1 MFSSFANL
9 LADLTVLENV
19 LLPNQIQFDSTTN
32 NRAKEI
38 LEKVGLKDQL
48 FKRANKISGGQAQRA
63 AIARG
68 LVNNPTI
75 VLADEPTGNL
85 DSVTAKNVVEVMKKM
100 AKDLGQTFIVVTH
113 ERAQFGDV
121 DRVITIKDGR
131 AFEGRTLPRVGGYR
145 IMSFAKFAFLLVLV
159 CSIPVFYAYGQL
171 DDKPP
176 QGILRSGIVGVKLL
190 DAYFGTSTEKMEVGP
205 GDKNV
210 PFTVKF
216 ANISTA
222 DIVGIK
228 RTTISTD
235 ILPFTTGNKLS
246 NPCGQ
251 QHKGNTRKQFLP
263 HILCGH
269 I

>member
-1 MFSSFANL
+1 LSKIYGEAETEVRALDNVSFSVKKGEFVLVIGSSGSGKSTLLNMVGLLDRPTEGRVLVDGFDTSDLTDNEISAFRNKKLGFVFQFSNL

-19 LLPNQIQFDSTTN
+19 LLPSQIQFDSTTN

-85 DSVTAKNVVEVMKKM
+85 DSVTAKNVVEIMKKM

-131 AFEGRTLPRVGGYR
+131 AFEGEYSPEL
-145 IMSFAKFAFLLVLV
+145 
-159 CSIPVFYAYGQL
+159 
-171 DDKPP
+171 
-176 QGILRSGIVGVKLL
+176 
-190 DAYFGTSTEKMEVGP
+190 EV
-205 GDKNV
+205 V
-210 PFTVKF
+210 
-216 ANISTA
+216 A
-222 DIVGIK
+222 
-228 RTTISTD
+228 
-235 ILPFTTGNKLS
+235 
-246 NPCGQ
+246 
-251 QHKGNTRKQFLP
+251 
-263 HILCGH
+263 
-269 I
+269 

>member
-1 MFSSFANL
+1 MTKIYGEAETEVRALDNVSFSVKKGEFVLVIGSSGSGKSTLLNMIGLLDRPTEGRVLVDGFDTSDLTDNEISAFRNKKLGFVFQFANL

-19 LLPNQIQFDSTTN
+19 LLPSQIQFDSTTN

-68 LVNNPTI
+68 LVNNPTV

-131 AFEGRTLPRVGGYR
+131 AFEGEHSPEL
-145 IMSFAKFAFLLVLV
+145 
-159 CSIPVFYAYGQL
+159 
-171 DDKPP
+171 
-176 QGILRSGIVGVKLL
+176 
-190 DAYFGTSTEKMEVGP
+190 EV
-205 GDKNV
+205 V
-210 PFTVKF
+210 
-216 ANISTA
+216 A
-222 DIVGIK
+222 
-228 RTTISTD
+228 
-235 ILPFTTGNKLS
+235 
-246 NPCGQ
+246 
-251 QHKGNTRKQFLP
+251 
-263 HILCGH
+263 
-269 I
+269 

>member
-1 MFSSFANL
+1 LSKIYGEAETEVRALDNVSFSVKKGEFVLIIGSSGSGKSTLLNMIGLLDRPTKGRVLVDGFDTSHLTDNEISAFRNEKLGFVFQFSNL

-19 LLPNQIQFDSTTN
+19 LLPSQIQFDSTTN

-131 AFEGRTLPRVGGYR
+131 AFEGEHSPEL
-145 IMSFAKFAFLLVLV
+145 
-159 CSIPVFYAYGQL
+159 
-171 DDKPP
+171 
-176 QGILRSGIVGVKLL
+176 
-190 DAYFGTSTEKMEVGP
+190 EV
-205 GDKNV
+205 V
-210 PFTVKF
+210 
-216 ANISTA
+216 A
-222 DIVGIK
+222 
-228 RTTISTD
+228 
-235 ILPFTTGNKLS
+235 
-246 NPCGQ
+246 
-251 QHKGNTRKQFLP
+251 
-263 HILCGH
+263 
-269 I
+269 

>member
-1 MFSSFANL
+1 LSKIYGEAETEVRALDNVSFSVKKGEFVLIIGSSGSGKSTLLNMIGLLDRPTEGRVLVDGFDTSDLTDNEISTFRNKKLGFVFQFSNL

-19 LLPNQIQFDSTTN
+19 LLPSQIQFDSTTN

-85 DSVTAKNVVEVMKKM
+85 DSVTAKNVVEIMKKM

-121 DRVITIKDGR
+121 DRIITIKDGR
-131 AFEGRTLPRVGGYR
+131 AFEGEHSPEL
-145 IMSFAKFAFLLVLV
+145 
-159 CSIPVFYAYGQL
+159 
-171 DDKPP
+171 
-176 QGILRSGIVGVKLL
+176 
-190 DAYFGTSTEKMEVGP
+190 EV
-205 GDKNV
+205 V
-210 PFTVKF
+210 
-216 ANISTA
+216 A
-222 DIVGIK
+222 
-228 RTTISTD
+228 
-235 ILPFTTGNKLS
+235 
-246 NPCGQ
+246 
-251 QHKGNTRKQFLP
+251 
-263 HILCGH
+263 
-269 I
+269 

>member
-1 MFSSFANL
+1 MTKIYGEAETKVKALDNVSFSVKKGEFVLIIGSSGSGKSTLLNMVGLLDRPTEGRVLIDGFDTSDLTDNEISAFRNKKLGFVFQFSNL

-19 LLPNQIQFDSTTN
+19 LLPSQIQFDSTTN

-85 DSVTAKNVVEVMKKM
+85 DSVTAKNVVELMKKM
-100 AKDLGQTFIVVTH
+100 AKDLRQTFIVVTH

-131 AFEGRTLPRVGGYR
+131 AFEGEHSPEL
-145 IMSFAKFAFLLVLV
+145 
-159 CSIPVFYAYGQL
+159 
-171 DDKPP
+171 
-176 QGILRSGIVGVKLL
+176 
-190 DAYFGTSTEKMEVGP
+190 EV
-205 GDKNV
+205 V
-210 PFTVKF
+210 
-216 ANISTA
+216 A
-222 DIVGIK
+222 
-228 RTTISTD
+228 
-235 ILPFTTGNKLS
+235 
-246 NPCGQ
+246 
-251 QHKGNTRKQFLP
+251 
-263 HILCGH
+263 
-269 I
+269 

>member
-1 MFSSFANL
+1 MTKIYGEAETKVRALDNVSFSVKKGEFVLVIGSSGSGKSTLLNMIGLLDKPTEGKVLVDGFDTSNLTDNEISTFRNKKLGFVFQFANL

-19 LLPNQIQFDSTTN
+19 LLPSQIQFDSTTN
-32 NRAKEI
+32 NKAKEI

-85 DSVTAKNVVEVMKKM
+85 DSVTAKNVIEVMKKM

-131 AFEGRTLPRVGGYR
+131 AFEGEHSPEL
-145 IMSFAKFAFLLVLV
+145 
-159 CSIPVFYAYGQL
+159 
-171 DDKPP
+171 
-176 QGILRSGIVGVKLL
+176 
-190 DAYFGTSTEKMEVGP
+190 EV
-205 GDKNV
+205 V
-210 PFTVKF
+210 
-216 ANISTA
+216 A
-222 DIVGIK
+222 
-228 RTTISTD
+228 
-235 ILPFTTGNKLS
+235 
-246 NPCGQ
+246 
-251 QHKGNTRKQFLP
+251 
-263 HILCGH
+263 
-269 I
+269 

>member
-1 MFSSFANL
+1 MTKIYGEAETKVRALDNVSFSVKKGEFVLVIGSSGSGKSTLLNMIGLLDRPTEGRVLVDGFDTSDLTDNEISAFRNKKLGFVFQFSNL

-19 LLPNQIQFDSTTN
+19 LLPSQIQLDSTTN

-85 DSVTAKNVVEVMKKM
+85 DSVTAKNVVEIMKKM

-121 DRVITIKDGR
+121 DRVITIKDGH
-131 AFEGRTLPRVGGYR
+131 AFEGEHSPEL
-145 IMSFAKFAFLLVLV
+145 
-159 CSIPVFYAYGQL
+159 
-171 DDKPP
+171 
-176 QGILRSGIVGVKLL
+176 
-190 DAYFGTSTEKMEVGP
+190 EV
-205 GDKNV
+205 V
-210 PFTVKF
+210 
-216 ANISTA
+216 A
-222 DIVGIK
+222 
-228 RTTISTD
+228 
-235 ILPFTTGNKLS
+235 
-246 NPCGQ
+246 
-251 QHKGNTRKQFLP
+251 
-263 HILCGH
+263 
-269 I
+269 

>member
-1 MFSSFANL
+1 MSKIYGEAETEVRALDNVSFSVKKGEFVLVIGSSGSGKSTLLNMIGLLDRPTEGRVLVDGFDTSDLTDNEISAFRNKKLGFVFQFSNL

-19 LLPNQIQFDSTTN
+19 LLPSQIQFDSTTN

-85 DSVTAKNVVEVMKKM
+85 DSVTAKNVVEIMKKM

-121 DRVITIKDGR
+121 DRIITIKDGR
-131 AFEGRTLPRVGGYR
+131 AFEGEYSPEL
-145 IMSFAKFAFLLVLV
+145 
-159 CSIPVFYAYGQL
+159 
-171 DDKPP
+171 
-176 QGILRSGIVGVKLL
+176 
-190 DAYFGTSTEKMEVGP
+190 EV
-205 GDKNV
+205 V
-210 PFTVKF
+210 
-216 ANISTA
+216 A
-222 DIVGIK
+222 
-228 RTTISTD
+228 
-235 ILPFTTGNKLS
+235 
-246 NPCGQ
+246 
-251 QHKGNTRKQFLP
+251 
-263 HILCGH
+263 
-269 I
+269 